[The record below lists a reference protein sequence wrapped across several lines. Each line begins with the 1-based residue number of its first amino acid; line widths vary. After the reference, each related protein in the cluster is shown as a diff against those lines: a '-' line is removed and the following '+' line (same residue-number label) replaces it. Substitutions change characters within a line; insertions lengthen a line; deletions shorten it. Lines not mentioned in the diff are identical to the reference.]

1 VKRNGLILAGGIIA
15 ILRGVFGTLTGL
27 GGFSLVAEVEQIA
40 PGYGLIYTY
49 EVFVSVAV
57 LAIGVFAVVKA
68 NDPQSAGI
76 IRVLGYAVIAAG
88 IIDFIWATVLFGVSA
103 AVIASG
109 LGAIA
114 ALVLIGSLLVVGSGR
129 LASQNG

>member
-1 VKRNGLILAGGIIA
+1 MKRNGLILAGGIIA

-88 IIDFIWATVLFGVSA
+88 IIDFIWATILFGASA

-114 ALVLIGSLLVVGSGR
+114 ALVLIGSLLVAGAGR
-129 LASQNG
+129 LASQKG

>member
-27 GGFSLVAEVEQIA
+27 GGFALVGEVEQIA
-40 PGYGLIYTY
+40 PGYSLIYTY
-49 EVFVSVAV
+49 EVLVSVVV
-57 LAIGVFAVVKA
+57 LAIGVYAVVKA
-68 NDPQSAGI
+68 NDPASAGI
-76 IRVLGYAVIAAG
+76 IRILGYVVIAAG

-114 ALVLIGSLLVVGSGR
+114 ALVLIGSLLIAGAGR
-129 LASQNG
+129 LASQKG

>member
-1 VKRNGLILAGGIIA
+1 MKRNGLILAGGIIA
-15 ILRGVFGTLTGL
+15 ILRGLFGTLTGL
-27 GGFSLVAEVEQIA
+27 GGFSIVAEVEQVA
-40 PGYGLIYTY
+40 PGYGLIYTF
-49 EVFVSVAV
+49 EVLVSLAV
-57 LAIGVFAVVKA
+57 LAIGIFAVVKA
-68 NDPQSAGI
+68 NDPQSAPL
-76 IRVLGYAVIAAG
+76 IRILGYAIIAAG
-88 IIDFIWATVLFGVSA
+88 FIDFIWATILFGASA